1 MSKQVELTESELED
15 IYYAGSF
22 WKEGFGGFAGPNEFD
37 YVAYG
42 IAVAQRQ
49 REKQQEQ

>member
-22 WKEGFGGFAGPNEFD
+22 WVPGFGGRGPDTFD

-42 IAVAQRQ
+42 LAVAQRQ
-49 REKQQEQ
+49 REKQQEK

>member
-22 WKEGFGGFAGPNEFD
+22 WKEGFGGSIVPNVFD

-42 IAVAQRQ
+42 LAVAQRQ